1 MCHQCC
7 YVSRASLCLHLTFIW
22 RRRCMLWNDFCADN
36 KLNGNKESGCFCST
50 LWITLC
56 NNDVLTALERAHD
69 LPLRMFLSLN
79 HHDRDNDEEYT
90 NTRTTGWANLV
101 FSICLLL
108 TICIFNCCVGG
119 TIAVQAGV
127 FTFGGAWYRYFL
139 LDLVTVLSLN
149 GCVDHSN
156 CTCNLLSSLDEYH
169 HTWMLIFSRVFIK
182 SINRQSW

>member
-1 MCHQCC
+1 MCHQCR

-79 HHDRDNDEEYT
+79 HHDRDNNEETT
-90 NTRTTGWANLV
+90 NTCTTSWAKPPVRNLLV
-101 FSICLLL
+101 DHV
-108 TICIFNCCVGG
+108 FNCCVGG
-119 TIAVQAGV
+119 TIAR
-127 FTFGGAWYRYFL
+127 TCK
-139 LDLVTVLSLN
+139 LV
-149 GCVDHSN
+149 
-156 CTCNLLSSLDEYH
+156 SSLH
-169 HTWMLIFSRVFIK
+169 VRKCML
-182 SINRQSW
+182 SISSGDCFVVEPLCWSY